1 MKFAAITLL
10 LCMARASALGIKP
23 SKTRA
28 MADAAR
34 RLQGSIATLKASFET
49 SVKARRL
56 QGLDMEAMMKPE
68 CQEACPGVKDMLMSF
83 MELATQSTTSPAP
96 GTEGDAM
103 MKMLQEML
111 CPHMDT
117 LSCMQTNA
125 DSACKSA
132 GGGERRLD
140 AHEGGGM
147 DMMSMVGCLC
157 VCPDLAAISSGRRL
171 DAHEG
176 SLAAIAGSRRLD
188 AHEGSDGDG
197 DASMQAMCANP
208 TGTIVCMTSKTECD
222 SMEKM
227 MMASMEGNFMGYL
240 GVACD
245 WASNKCEGKME
256 SCDGGDA
263 ASQEFDSKGCGKPE
277 TTDKSPCCDSVAK
290 MKECQGETC
299 MKLSFVMLSMAGD
312 EAKGQY
318 EEILKVSKACPEV
331 GMPKSKDEVSAVLAA
346 SENKMSGG
354 TTEDAS
360 GGDAASGA
368 FHTIPALGMVT
379 VLALAP

>member
-1 MKFAAITLL
+1 
-10 LCMARASALGIKP
+10 
-23 SKTRA
+23 
-28 MADAAR
+28 
-34 RLQGSIATLKASFET
+34 
-49 SVKARRL
+49 
-56 QGLDMEAMMKPE
+56 
-68 CQEACPGVKDMLMSF
+68 
-83 MELATQSTTSPAP
+83 
-96 GTEGDAM
+96 
-103 MKMLQEML
+103 
-111 CPHMDT
+111 
-117 LSCMQTNA
+117 
-125 DSACKSA
+125 
-132 GGGERRLD
+132 
-140 AHEGGGM
+140 
-147 DMMSMVGCLC
+147 
-157 VCPDLAAISSGRRL
+157 
-171 DAHEG
+171 
-176 SLAAIAGSRRLD
+176 
-188 AHEGSDGDG
+188 
-197 DASMQAMCANP
+197 MQAMCANP
-208 TGTIVCMTSKTECD
+208 TGTIGCMTSKTECD

-256 SCDGGDA
+256 SRARWNHVCDA

-299 MKLSFVMLSMAGD
+299 TKLSFVMMSMS

-318 EEILKVSKACPEV
+318 EEVLKVSKACPEV